1 MRNWLFQ
8 VHQYLTILGAGVF
21 NDTQAIQF
29 ASTFL
34 RGPAAIWWRARV
46 EGNNNQP
53 PFATWNAFGE
63 ALQLEFQPVNAENA
77 ARDKLHS
84 LVQTRS
90 VQDYVSAF
98 RILCLQIPGMTA
110 PVKLDM
116 FVRGLKDT
124 IQRDVLI
131 QRPQT
136 FDAAVII
143 AETIDAIDFRMH
155 RKSPRL
161 ATSSSLNITH
171 SSGPSRPYAAA
182 SAPRPYAVAAPAPG
196 PTPMEIGAV
205 QRGPLSPADRERL
218 RRTNGC
224 FYCRKPGHLLSNC
237 PTRPAR
243 TLSVVDSNLT
253 PLELGNDESQ

>member
-1 MRNWLFQ
+1 MIPKLSSL
-8 VHQYLTILGAGVF
+8 H
-21 NDTQAIQF
+21 
-29 ASTFL
+29 
-34 RGPAAIWWRARV
+34 
-46 EGNNNQP
+46 P
-53 PFATWNAFGE
+53 PFYE
-63 ALQLEFQPVNAENA
+63 ALLLYGGGQGWKEMTISLLSLLGMLLGRHLQLEFQPVNAENA

-161 ATSSSLNITH
+161 TTSSSLNITH
-171 SSGPSRPYAAA
+171 SSGSYPSRPYAAA
-182 SAPRPYAVAAPAPG
+182 LLLALMLLLLLPLLALLLWKLVLCNADPFPLPTGSDFAVPMGVFTAASLAIFFLTAPHAPRA
-196 PTPMEIGAV
+196 
-205 QRGPLSPADRERL
+205 
-218 RRTNGC
+218 
-224 FYCRKPGHLLSNC
+224 LL
-237 PTRPAR
+237 A
-243 TLSVVDSNLT
+243 L
-253 PLELGNDESQ
+253 